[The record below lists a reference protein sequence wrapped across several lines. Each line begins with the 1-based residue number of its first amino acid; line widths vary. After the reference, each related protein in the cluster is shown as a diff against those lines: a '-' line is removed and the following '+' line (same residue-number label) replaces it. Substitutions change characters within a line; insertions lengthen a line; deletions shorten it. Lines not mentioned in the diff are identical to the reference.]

1 MKGKSEP
8 ALLCRNGTSIAN
20 VFVWV
25 CVDFSDSIV
34 SVVRIPPSPEHPSAV
49 GAKGSYQNFHL
60 SVELEQYSFSSL
72 SSMR

>member
-8 ALLCRNGTSIAN
+8 APLSRNGTSIAD

-34 SVVRIPPSPEHPSAV
+34 SVVRILPSPEHPSAV
-49 GAKGSYQNFHL
+49 GTKGSYQNFNL
-60 SVELEQYSFSSL
+60 SVELEQFSFSSL
-72 SSMR
+72 SFMH